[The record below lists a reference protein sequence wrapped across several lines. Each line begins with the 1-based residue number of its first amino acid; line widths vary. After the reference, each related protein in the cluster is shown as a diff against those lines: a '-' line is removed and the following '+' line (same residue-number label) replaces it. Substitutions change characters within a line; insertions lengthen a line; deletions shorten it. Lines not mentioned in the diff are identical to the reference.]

1 MQKIYNMKTRNLIFT
16 ACLTALVFITGCSD
30 EYLTRDPQGS
40 FSESDVATS
49 DGVEGL
55 LIGAYTMVPGGGL
68 QGQTWHNDIHSWVF
82 NIASDD
88 ALKGTDAGDQPEQSF
103 IEAYDFQSFNI
114 HIRDKWRGLYKGVAA
129 TNIVLTTLAEVED
142 ISDER
147 RAQITGEA
155 RFLRG
160 LFHMEARKMWR
171 NPTYIS
177 DEVFSLN
184 DLESTKIPN
193 DREIWPLIEADFA
206 AAAAVLPATQGD
218 VGRPTSW
225 AAKAFLG
232 KAKIYQGFA
241 ANGTPNTAKMGEA
254 KVIFDDIINNGPFQ
268 LMDKFEDNFKVA
280 TRNNTESIFEV
291 QYAISSASGDAA
303 NRGIG
308 LAHPYTDPWGC
319 CGFYQAS
326 QNLVN
331 AYKTE
336 NGLPMLDTFNATNVS
351 SDTDATTTL
360 STYTGTLD
368 PRLDHSVGRP
378 GILYK
383 GFKIYQTDFVRD
395 LSYAGP
401 YFSMKHVA
409 EPEAF
414 GQGGW
419 GNLSANNY
427 RIMRLDMI
435 YLWLAE
441 AEVELGDLERA
452 RTLVNA
458 IRTRAANPE
467 GFVPL
472 ATQGTDR
479 NDFTIEAGTP
489 AANYDIATYDAA
501 WTDPVTAR
509 KAVRFETR
517 LEFALE
523 GHRFF
528 DLQRWGI
535 AAETLN
541 AYIASESQ
549 QRIYLQGRS
558 FVAGKNEFF
567 PIPIEAIDRSSIEGQ
582 PTLTQD
588 PAY

>member
-1 MQKIYNMKTRNLIFT
+1 MKKRKLIFT

-30 EYLTRDPQGS
+30 EFLTREPQGS
-40 FSESDVATS
+40 FSEGDVATA

-129 TNIVLTTLAEVED
+129 TNIVLTTLASVED

-147 RAQITGEA
+147 RAQITAEA

-171 NPTYIS
+171 MPTYIS
-177 DEVFSLN
+177 DENFALN
-184 DLESTKIPN
+184 DLQSTKIPN
-193 DREIWPLIEADFA
+193 DREIWPLIEADFV

-351 SDTDATTTL
+351 SDTDPTTTL

-452 RTLVNA
+452 RTLVNE

-489 AANYDIATYDAA
+489 AANYDIATYDTA

-535 AAETLN
+535 AAQTLN

-558 FVAGKNEFF
+558 FTAGKNEFF

>member
-147 RAQITGEA
+147 RAQITAEA

-232 KAKIYQGFA
+232 KAKIYQGFD
-241 ANGTPNTAKMGEA
+241 ANGSPNIAKMGEA
-254 KVIFDDIINNGPFQ
+254 KVIFDDIIDNGPFQ

-351 SDTDATTTL
+351 SETDATTTL

-452 RTLVNA
+452 RELVNE

-479 NDFTIEAGTP
+479 NDFTIEEGTP

>member
-1 MQKIYNMKTRNLIFT
+1 MKKRKLIFT

-30 EYLTRDPQGS
+30 EFLTREPQGS
-40 FSESDVATS
+40 FSEGDVATA

-129 TNIVLTTLAEVED
+129 TNIVLTTLASVED

-147 RAQITGEA
+147 RAQITAEA

-171 NPTYIS
+171 MPTYIS
-177 DEVFSLN
+177 DENFALN
-184 DLESTKIPN
+184 DLQSTKIPN
-193 DREIWPLIEADFA
+193 DREIWPLIEADFV

-351 SDTDATTTL
+351 SDTDPTTTL

-452 RTLVNA
+452 RTLVNE

-535 AAETLN
+535 AAQTLN

-567 PIPIEAIDRSSIEGQ
+567 PIPIEAIDRSAIEGQ

>member
-184 DLESTKIPN
+184 DLESTKVPN

-206 AAAAVLPATQGD
+206 AAAAVLPSTQGD

-291 QYAISSASGDAA
+291 QYAVSSASGDAA

-351 SDTDATTTL
+351 SDTDAATTL

-452 RTLVNA
+452 RELVNL

-479 NDFTIEAGTP
+479 NDFTIEEGTP

>member
-1 MQKIYNMKTRNLIFT
+1 MKTRNLIFT

-68 QGQTWHNDIHSWVF
+68 EGQTWHNDIHSWVF

>member
-1 MQKIYNMKTRNLIFT
+1 MKKRKLIFT

-30 EYLTRDPQGS
+30 EFLTREPQGS
-40 FSESDVATS
+40 FSEGDVATA

-129 TNIVLTTLAEVED
+129 TNIVLTTLASVED

-147 RAQITGEA
+147 RAQITAEA

-171 NPTYIS
+171 MPTYIS
-177 DEVFSLN
+177 DENFALN
-184 DLESTKIPN
+184 DLQSTKIPN

>member
-68 QGQTWHNDIHSWVF
+68 EGQTWHNDIHSWVF

-291 QYAISSASGDAA
+291 QYAVSSASGDAA

-489 AANYDIATYDAA
+489 AANYDIATYDVA